1 VPKPSPP
8 RGRFSAHTRA
18 DNVQRFQREKF
29 DIAIVGGGITGAGIA
44 RDAALRGLSVALLE
58 KGDFG
63 SGTSSKSS
71 RMIHGG
77 LRYLRQRH
85 VSLVRESLRERG
97 VLIKIAPHLV
107 HPFPFLL
114 PVYGSGLEERL
125 QLKVGLTAYDLLA
138 GRLRLERHR
147 MLSSREVLREEP
159 ALRSDG
165 LQGALR
171 YFDCLVHDARLTLA
185 TARSAARQG
194 AAVANY
200 VQATALEREE
210 QRPDGRP
217 SGRVVGVRFRDL
229 LSGRTGVLRAR
240 VVVNAAGP
248 WCDELRAMTS
258 LPPMLRPTKG
268 IHVVVPHQRLPV
280 TDIVIFFHNDR
291 SLFAVPKEGWTY
303 IGTTDTDYR
312 GDPGQARADATD
324 VAYVLEAANTAFPG
338 LTIVPGDIVSC
349 WAGVRP
355 LVAEEGAPTP
365 SDVSRDYEI
374 KNELPGLVSIAG
386 GKLTTYRSMA
396 QDLLDRL
403 VAGEGRRVDWSPRPC
418 CTADLSL
425 PGGDFQDFE
434 SYSEGAVA
442 ALEEGWG
449 LSPAVASRLVR
460 TYGTEHVKILAYG
473 LRDKRLL
480 EPLTSR
486 IPVLRAEVLYAVEE
500 EMAVTLEDFL
510 DRRAD
515 LMLFDPSG
523 KKGLDAAPPAARLMG
538 SVLGWGWRARREQL
552 RRYREAVAA
561 MMAFANKKGTD

>member
-1 VPKPSPP
+1 VARLGPP
-8 RGRFSAHTRA
+8 RGRFSVHTRA
-18 DNVQRFQREKF
+18 ANVQRFQRDKF
-29 DIAIVGGGITGAGIA
+29 DIAIVGGGITGSGIA

-58 KGDFG
+58 KGDFA

-97 VLIKIAPHLV
+97 VLLKIAPHLAR
-107 HPFPFLL
+107 PFPFLL
-114 PVYGSGLEERL
+114 PVYGGGLEERL

-138 GRLRLERHR
+138 GRRNLERHR
-147 MLSSREVLREEP
+147 MLSRQEVLQQEP
-159 ALRSDG
+159 ALRPDG
-165 LQGALR
+165 LQTALR

-185 TARSAARQG
+185 TVRSAARQG

-200 VQATALEREE
+200 VQATALEREDE
-210 QRPDGRP
+210 
-217 SGRVVGVRFRDL
+217 RVVGVHFRDL
-229 LSGRTGVLRAR
+229 LYGRTGLLRAG

-268 IHVVVPHQRLPV
+268 VHIVFPRHRLPV
-280 TDIVIFFHNDR
+280 TNIVIFFHSDGR
-291 SLFAVPKEGWTY
+291 SLFAVPKEDWTY
-303 IGTTDTDYR
+303 VGTTDTDHQ
-312 GDPGQARADATD
+312 GDPAQARADAAD
-324 VAYVLEAANTAFPG
+324 VAYVLEAANNAFPG
-338 LTIVPGDIVSC
+338 RAIVPGDIVST

-374 KNELPGLVSIAG
+374 QSEPPGLVSIAG

-403 VAGEGRRVDWSPRPC
+403 VAAEGRRLGWSPRPC
-418 CTADLSL
+418 CTADLPL
-425 PGGDFQDFE
+425 PGGDVE
-434 SYSEGAVA
+434 SFDSYAEGAVA

-449 LSPAVASRLVR
+449 LPPAVASRLVR
-460 TYGTEHVKILAYG
+460 TYGTEHAKILAYG

-480 EPLTSR
+480 EPLTSGTA
-486 IPVLRAEVLYAVEE
+486 VLRAEALYAAEE

-510 DRRAD
+510 ARRTD
-515 LMLFDPSG
+515 LMLFDRDR
-523 KKGLDAAPPAARLMG
+523 GLGAAALVARLMG
-538 SVLGWGWRARREQL
+538 GVLGWGWRARRQQL
-552 RRYREAVAA
+552 RQYREAVAA
-561 MMAFANKKGTD
+561 MTAFAREKGTT

>member
-1 VPKPSPP
+1 VPRLSPP

-18 DNVQRFQREKF
+18 ENVKRFQRDSF

-97 VLIKIAPHLV
+97 VLLKIAPHLV
-107 HPFPFLL
+107 HPFPFIL
-114 PVYGSGLEERL
+114 PVYGGGLEERL
-125 QLKVGLTAYDLLA
+125 QLKLGLTAYDLLA

-147 MLSSREVLREEP
+147 MLSRREVLQQEP
-159 ALRSDG
+159 ALRPDG

-194 AAVANY
+194 AAVANH

-210 QRPDGRP
+210 E
-217 SGRVVGVRFRDL
+217 RVVGVRFRDL
-229 LSGRTGVLRAR
+229 LSGRTGLLRAGI
-240 VVVNAAGP
+240 VVNAAGP

-268 IHVVVPHQRLPV
+268 VHVVLPHHRLPV
-280 TDIVIFFHNDR
+280 TNVVIFFHNDR
-291 SLFAVPKEGWTY
+291 GLFAVPKEDWTY
-303 IGTTDTDYR
+303 VGTTDTDFR
-312 GDPGQARADATD
+312 GDPGQAHADATD
-324 VAYVLEAANTAFPG
+324 VAYILEAVNTTFPG
-338 LTIVPGDIVSC
+338 RAVVPGDIVST

-374 KNELPGLVSIAG
+374 ANEPPGLVSIAG

-403 VAGEGRRVDWSPRPC
+403 VAAEGRRLDWSPRPC
-418 CTADLSL
+418 STADLPL

-434 SYSEGAVA
+434 TYSEGAVA

-449 LSPAVASRLVR
+449 LPPTVASRLVR
-460 TYGTEHVKILAYG
+460 IYGTEHAKILAYA

-480 EPLTSR
+480 QPLTSR
-486 IPVLRAEVLYAVEE
+486 IAVLRAEALYAAEE
-500 EMAVTLEDFL
+500 EMAVTLDDFL
-510 DRRAD
+510 ARRTD

-523 KKGLDAAPPAARLMG
+523 KKGLDAAPLAARLMG

-552 RRYREAVAA
+552 RRYREAVDA
-561 MMAFANKKGTD
+561 MTAFAREKGTS

>member
-1 VPKPSPP
+1 VPRLSPP

-18 DNVQRFQREKF
+18 DNVQRFQRDKF

-97 VLIKIAPHLV
+97 VLLKIAPHLV

-114 PVYGSGLEERL
+114 PVYGGGLEERL

-147 MLSSREVLREEP
+147 MLSSREVLQQEP

-194 AAVANY
+194 AAIANY
-200 VQATALEREE
+200 VQAAALEREE
-210 QRPDGRP
+210 QR
-217 SGRVVGVRFRDL
+217 VVGVHFRDL

-280 TDIVIFFHNDR
+280 TNIVIFFHNDR
-291 SLFAVPKEGWTY
+291 SLFAVPKEDWTY

-312 GDPGQARADATD
+312 GDPGQARADAAD
-324 VAYVLEAANTAFPG
+324 VAYVLEAVNTTFPG
-338 LTIVPGDIVSC
+338 QAVVPGDIVSC

-374 KNELPGLVSIAG
+374 ENEVPGLVSIAG

-403 VAGEGRRVDWSPRPC
+403 VAAEGRKLDWSPRPC
-418 CTADLSL
+418 CTADLPL

-480 EPLTSR
+480 EPITSR
-486 IPVLRAEVLYAVEE
+486 VAVLRAEALYAVEE

-510 DRRAD
+510 ARRTD

-523 KKGLDAAPPAARLMG
+523 KKGLDVAPLAVRLMG
-538 SVLGWGWRARREQL
+538 GVLGWGWRARREQL

-561 MMAFANKKGTD
+561 MTAFAHEKGPS

>member
-1 VPKPSPP
+1 MARPSSP
-8 RGRFSAHTRA
+8 RGRFSLRTRA
-18 DNVQRFQREKF
+18 ANVQRFQRDKF

-71 RMIHGG
+71 RMAHGG

-85 VSLVRESLRERG
+85 ISLVRESLRERG
-97 VLIKIAPHLV
+97 VLLKIAPHLV

-114 PVYGSGLEERL
+114 PVYDSGLEERV
-125 QLKVGLTAYDLLA
+125 QLRLGLTAYDLLA
-138 GRLRLERHR
+138 GRHGLERHR
-147 MLSSREVLREEP
+147 MLSRQEVLQQEP
-159 ALRSDG
+159 ALRRDG

-171 YFDCLVHDARLTLA
+171 YFDCLAHDARLTLA
-185 TARSAARQG
+185 TVRSASRQG

-210 QRPDGRP
+210 E
-217 SGRVVGVRFRDL
+217 RVAGVRFRDA
-229 LSGRTGVLRAR
+229 LSGRTGLLRAG

-248 WCDELRAMTS
+248 WCDELRATTS

-268 IHVVVPHQRLPV
+268 IHIVLPRHRLPV
-280 TDIVIFFHNDR
+280 TNIVVFFHNGR
-291 SLFAVPKEGWTY
+291 GLFAVPKDDWTY
-303 IGTTDTDYR
+303 VGTTDTDYQ
-312 GDPGQARADATD
+312 GDPGQARADAAD
-324 VAYVLEAANTAFPG
+324 VAYVLEAANNAFPG
-338 LTIVPGDIVSC
+338 RAIVPGDIVST

-365 SDVSRDYEI
+365 SDLSRDYEI
-374 KNELPGLVSIAG
+374 ENEPPGLVTIAG

-403 VAGEGRRVDWSPRPC
+403 VAAEGRRLDWSHRPC
-418 CTADLSL
+418 CTAELPL
-425 PGGDFQDFE
+425 PGGDVEGFD
-434 SYSEGAVA
+434 SYVEGAVA

-449 LSPAVASRLVR
+449 LPPTAASRLVR
-460 TYGTEHVKILAYG
+460 TYGSEHTKILAYG

-480 EPLTSR
+480 EPLTSGSA
-486 IPVLRAEVLYAVEE
+486 VLRAEALYAAEE

-510 DRRAD
+510 ARRTD

-523 KKGLDAAPPAARLMG
+523 RQGLRVAPLVARLMG

-561 MMAFANKKGTD
+561 TIAFARPAGRPSSRENKPS

>member
-1 VPKPSPP
+1 MPKLSPP
-8 RGRFSAHTRA
+8 RGRFSIHTRA
-18 DNVQRFQREKF
+18 ANVQRFQRDKF
-29 DIAIVGGGITGAGIA
+29 DIAVVGGGITGAGIA

-97 VLIKIAPHLV
+97 VLLKIAPHLV
-107 HPFPFLL
+107 RPFPFLL
-114 PVYGSGLEERL
+114 PVYGGGLEERL
-125 QLKVGLTAYDLLA
+125 QLKLGLTAYDLLA
-138 GRLRLERHR
+138 GRRRLEHHR
-147 MLSSREVLREEP
+147 MLSRREVLQQEP
-159 ALRSDG
+159 ALRPDG

-171 YFDCLVHDARLTLA
+171 YFDCVVHDARLTLA

-200 VQATALEREE
+200 VQATALER
-210 QRPDGRP
+210 DGE
-217 SGRVVGVRFRDL
+217 RVVGVRYRDL
-229 LSGRTGVLRAR
+229 LSGRTGLLRAG

-248 WCDELRAMTS
+248 WCDELRAMTG
-258 LPPMLRPTKG
+258 LPPKLRPTKG
-268 IHVVVPHQRLPV
+268 IHIVLPRHRLPV

-291 SLFAVPKEGWTY
+291 GLFAVPKEDWTY
-303 IGTTDTDYR
+303 VGTTDTDHQ
-312 GDPGQARADATD
+312 GDPGRARTDAAD
-324 VAYVLEAANTAFPG
+324 VAYMLEAVNDTFPG
-338 LTIVPGDIVSC
+338 RAVVPRDIVST

-374 KNELPGLVSIAG
+374 ENDPPGLMSIAG

-403 VAGEGRRVDWSPRPC
+403 VAAEGRRLGWSPRPC
-418 CTADLSL
+418 RTAELPL
-425 PGGDFQDFE
+425 PGGDVQGFD
-434 SYSEGAVA
+434 SYAEGAVA

-460 TYGTEHVKILAYG
+460 TYGTEHVKILAYA

-480 EPLTSR
+480 EPLTSSTA
-486 IPVLRAEVLYAVEE
+486 VLRAEALYTAEE

-510 DRRAD
+510 ARRSD
-515 LMLFDPSG
+515 LMLFDPAG
-523 KKGLDAAPPAARLMG
+523 RNGLTSAPLVARLMG
-538 SVLGWGWRARREQL
+538 GVLGWGWRARREQL

-561 MMAFANKKGTD
+561 MMSFTREKGTA

>member
-1 VPKPSPP
+1 
-8 RGRFSAHTRA
+8 
-18 DNVQRFQREKF
+18 
-29 DIAIVGGGITGAGIA
+29 
-44 RDAALRGLSVALLE
+44 VALVE

-97 VLIKIAPHLV
+97 VLLKIAPHLV
-107 HPFPFLL
+107 QPFPFLL

-125 QLKVGLTAYDLLA
+125 QLKLGLTAYDLLA
-138 GRLRLERHR
+138 GRRGLEHHR
-147 MLSSREVLREEP
+147 MLSRREVLNQEP
-159 ALRSDG
+159 ALRPDG

-200 VQATALEREE
+200 VQATSLQRED
-210 QRPDGRP
+210 Q
-217 SGRVVGVRFRDL
+217 RVVGMHFRDL
-229 LSGRTGVLRAR
+229 LSGRTGLLRAG

-258 LPPMLRPTKG
+258 LPPKLRPTKG
-268 IHVVVPHQRLPV
+268 IHIVLPRHRLPV
-280 TDIVIFFHNDR
+280 TNVVVFFHNAR
-291 SLFAVPKEGWTY
+291 GLFAVPKEDWTY
-303 IGTTDTDYR
+303 VGTTDSDYQ
-312 GDPGQARADATD
+312 GDPGQARADAAD
-324 VAYVLEAANTAFPG
+324 VAYVLEAVNQTFPG
-338 LTIVPGDIVSC
+338 RAIVPGDIVST

-355 LVAEEGAPTP
+355 LVAEEGSPTP

-374 KNELPGLVSIAG
+374 ENEPPGLVSIAG

-403 VAGEGRRVDWSPRPC
+403 VAAEGRQLGWSPRPC
-418 CTADLSL
+418 CTAELPL
-425 PGGDFQDFE
+425 PGGDVQGFDT
-434 SYSEGAVA
+434 YAEGAVA

-460 TYGTEHVKILAYG
+460 TYGTEHAKILAYG
-473 LRDKRLL
+473 LRDKGLL
-480 EPLTSR
+480 QPLKSGTA
-486 IPVLRAEVLYAVEE
+486 VLRAEAVYAAEE

-510 DRRAD
+510 ARRTD
-515 LMLFDPSG
+515 LMLFDG
-523 KKGLDAAPPAARLMG
+523 GRGLDVAPLVARLVG

-552 RRYREAVAA
+552 RRYREAVAT
-561 MMAFANKKGTD
+561 MIAFAREEGPS

>member
-1 VPKPSPP
+1 VPKLSPP
-8 RGRFSAHTRA
+8 RGLFSAHTRTA
-18 DNVQRFQREKF
+18 NIKRFQKEKF

-71 RMIHGG
+71 RMVHGG

-85 VSLVRESLRERG
+85 ISLVRESLRERG
-97 VLIKIAPHLV
+97 VLLKIAPHLV
-107 HPFPFLL
+107 RPFPFLL
-114 PVYGSGLEERL
+114 PIYGGGLEERL

-138 GRLRLERHR
+138 GRRGIERHR
-147 MLSSREVLREEP
+147 MLSRREVLQQEP
-159 ALRSDG
+159 ALRPDG
-165 LQGALR
+165 LQGGLR
-171 YFDCLVHDARLTLA
+171 YFDCVVHDARLTLT

-200 VQATALEREE
+200 VQATALERED
-210 QRPDGRP
+210 Q
-217 SGRVVGVRFRDL
+217 RVVGVHFHDL
-229 LSGRTGVLRAR
+229 LSGRKDLLRAE

-258 LPPMLRPTKG
+258 LPPKLQPTKG
-268 IHVVVPHQRLPV
+268 VHIVLPRHRLPV
-280 TDIVIFFHNDR
+280 TDIVIFFHGDR
-291 SLFAVPKEGWTY
+291 SLFAVPKEDWTY
-303 IGTTDTDYR
+303 VGTTDTYYQA
-312 GDPGQARADATD
+312 DPGQARTDAAD
-324 VAYVLEAANTAFPG
+324 VAYLLEALNNAFPG
-338 LTIVPGDIVSC
+338 RAVVPGDIVST
-349 WAGVRP
+349 WVGVRP

-374 KNELPGLVSIAG
+374 ENEPPGLVSIAG

-403 VAGEGRRVDWSPRPC
+403 VAAERHRLDWSPRPC
-418 CTADLSL
+418 CTAELPL
-425 PGGDFQDFE
+425 PGGDVQGFE
-434 SYSEGAVA
+434 MYAEGAVA

-460 TYGTEHVKILAYG
+460 TYGTEHAKILAYA

-480 EPLTSR
+480 EPLTSGAA
-486 IPVLRAEVLYAVEE
+486 VLRAEAVYAAEE

-510 DRRAD
+510 ARRTD

-523 KKGLDAAPPAARLMG
+523 RKGLNAAPLVARLMG
-538 SVLGWGWRARREQL
+538 SVLGWGWRARREQI
-552 RRYREAVAA
+552 RHYREAVAA
-561 MMAFANKKGTD
+561 MMAFAKEKGTP

>member
-1 VPKPSPP
+1 MASLSPP
-8 RGRFSAHTRA
+8 RGRFSLRTRA
-18 DNVQRFQREKF
+18 ANIQRFQREQF
-29 DIAIVGGGITGAGIA
+29 DIAVVGGGITGTGIA

-85 VSLVRESLRERG
+85 VSLVRESLVERG
-97 VLIKIAPHLV
+97 VLLKIAPHLV

-114 PVYGSGLEERL
+114 PVYGSGLEGRL
-125 QLKVGLTAYDLLA
+125 QFKFGLTAYDLLA
-138 GRLRLERHR
+138 GRRRLEHHR
-147 MLSSREVLREEP
+147 MLSRQEVLHEEP
-159 ALRSDG
+159 ALRRDG
-165 LQGALR
+165 LQGGFR

-200 VQATALEREE
+200 VQATALARED
-210 QRPDGRP
+210 Q
-217 SGRVVGVRFRDL
+217 RVVGVHFRDC
-229 LSGRTGVLRAR
+229 LSGRTGLLRAR

-268 IHVVVPHQRLPV
+268 IHVVLPRQRLPV
-280 TDIVIFFHNDR
+280 TNVVIFFHNGR
-291 SLFAVPKEGWTY
+291 NLFAVPNEDWTY
-303 IGTTDTDYR
+303 VGTTDTDYQ
-312 GDPGQARADATD
+312 GDPGQACADAAD
-324 VAYVLEAANTAFPG
+324 VAYILEALSQTFPN
-338 LTIVPGDIVSC
+338 LAIAPGDIVST

-355 LVAEEGAPTP
+355 LVAEEGSPTP

-374 KNELPGLVSIAG
+374 KNEPPGLVSIAG

-396 QDLLDRL
+396 QDLVDRL
-403 VAGEGRRVDWSPRPC
+403 VAAEGRRLGWSPRRC
-418 CTADLSL
+418 RTAELPL
-425 PGGDFQDFE
+425 PGGDVQGFE
-434 SYSEGAVA
+434 IYAEGAIA

-449 LSPAVASRLVR
+449 FSPAVASRLVR
-460 TYGTEHVKILAYG
+460 TYGTEHAKILAYA

-480 EPLTSR
+480 EPLTSAAA
-486 IPVLRAEVLYAVEE
+486 VLRAEALYAAEE
-500 EMAVTLEDFL
+500 EMAVTLEDFFA
-510 DRRAD
+510 RRTD
-515 LMLFDPSG
+515 LMLFDRG
-523 KKGLDAAPPAARLMG
+523 HGLDAAPAVARLMG
-538 SVLGWGWRARREQL
+538 SVLGWGWRARRKQL

-561 MMAFANKKGTD
+561 MTAFTREKGAS

>member
-1 VPKPSPP
+1 VPRLSSP

-18 DNVQRFQREKF
+18 ENLQRFQRDKF

-97 VLIKIAPHLV
+97 VLLKIAPHLA

-114 PVYGSGLEERL
+114 PIYGSGMEERL

-138 GRLRLERHR
+138 GRYRLERHR
-147 MLSSREVLREEP
+147 MVSRQEVLQEEP
-159 ALRSDG
+159 ALPPDG

-171 YFDCLVHDARLTLA
+171 YFDCVVHDARLTLA

-210 QRPDGRP
+210 QR
-217 SGRVVGVRFRDL
+217 VVGVHFRDL

-268 IHVVVPHQRLPV
+268 VHIVLPHHRLPV
-280 TDIVIFFHNDR
+280 TNIVIFFHNDR

-303 IGTTDTDYR
+303 VGTTDTDYR
-312 GDPGQARADATD
+312 GDPGQARTDADD
-324 VAYVLEAANTAFPG
+324 VAYLLKAVNTTFPG
-338 LTIVPGDIVSC
+338 RAVVPGDIVST

-403 VAGEGRRVDWSPRPC
+403 VAGEGRRLDWSPRPC
-418 CTADLSL
+418 CTADLPL

-449 LSPAVASRLVR
+449 LSPTVASRLVR
-460 TYGTEHVKILAYG
+460 THGTEHVKILAYG
-473 LRDKRLL
+473 LRDKGLL

-486 IPVLRAEVLYAVEE
+486 VAVLRAEALYTVEE

-510 DRRAD
+510 ARRTD

-538 SVLGWGWRARREQL
+538 GVLGWGWRARREQL
-552 RRYREAVAA
+552 RRYGEAVAA
-561 MMAFANKKGTD
+561 MMAFAHEKGTA